1 MEKSQKVTFESL
13 NNKDIEFYLDNKGLE
28 LVNKYYWK
36 NENFHL
42 IYFSRKNHFS
52 TDESELKDEYEKWH
66 REIGTRYFNPEIKK
80 FIVDLL
86 PFRQRLRAANEIAK
100 FINYHPLLTIK
111 DQKNLNLIKKE
122 ISDKY
127 FRNSVFNTFMGIMVI
142 LAFSRN
148 QAASEKKP
156 LALIIKKNYF
166 LSISLL
172 FISFLV
178 LDYSFRLRKYKIF
191 LDSLSEKN
199 MTERYFA
206 NYL

>member
-13 NNKDIEFYLDNKGLE
+13 NNKDLEFYLDNKGLE

-66 REIGTRYFNPEIKK
+66 REIGTLYFNPDLKK
-80 FIVDLL
+80 FVVDIL
-86 PFRQRLRAANEIAK
+86 PFRQRLKAANEIAK
-100 FINYHPLLTIK
+100 FVNYHPLLTIK